1 MRQSRSMF
9 PGAGLLLLGLLL
21 AGCSGL
27 KSAAPPEQR
36 YVLRMPV
43 AAEGAP
49 PASASRRVEATLQLL
64 APTAEPGLDTARI
77 ALTQPGNRLD
87 YYAGGRWSGSLVE
100 ITESLLAQS
109 LRSSGRFAQ
118 VSTDAAG
125 MGADF
130 VLAVTVRRFE
140 AAYDGAGD
148 LPTARLQ
155 WACTLSSR
163 REHRQIAGFEVSAAV
178 PAQANRLGS
187 VVAALEQA
195 AQEAATQLVDR
206 AAVLAAEALAAEPR
220 ETPRK

>member
-1 MRQSRSMF
+1 MRQSRWMF
-9 PGAGLLLLGLLL
+9 PGAGLVLLGLLL

-43 AAEGAP
+43 VAQG
-49 PASASRRVEATLQLL
+49 ASAGPVSRVEATLQLL
-64 APTAEPGLDTARI
+64 PPTAEPGLDTARI

-109 LRSSGRFAQ
+109 LRASGRFAQ

-140 AAYDGAGD
+140 AAYDGAGGV
-148 LPTARLQ
+148 PTARLQ

-195 AQEAATQLVDR
+195 AQDAATQLVDR